1 MIKRIIDK
9 QGNFIRD
16 DFTFDE
22 ETEIGLEVTPA
33 QGLFQP
39 KWNGKEWVEGLTT
52 KQLELRKVEVVEEK
66 SEIELLKDRVAY
78 LESLIDIQK
87 ERN

>member
-1 MIKRIIDK
+1 MIKRVIDK

-22 ETEIGLEVTPA
+22 ETEIGLDVEVS
-33 QGLFQP
+33 QGLHLP
-39 KWNGKEWVEGLTT
+39 KWNGKEWVEGLTK
-52 KQLELRKVEVVEEK
+52 KQIDLRKVEVVEEK

-78 LESLIDIQK
+78 LESLIEK
-87 ERN
+87 EVTK

>member
-1 MIKRIIDK
+1 MIKRVIDK

-22 ETEIGLEVTPA
+22 KTEIGLEVEA
-33 QGLFQP
+33 SQGLHLP

-52 KQLELRKVEVVEEK
+52 KQIDSRIVEVVEEK

-78 LESLIDIQK
+78 LESLIEK
-87 ERN
+87 EVTK